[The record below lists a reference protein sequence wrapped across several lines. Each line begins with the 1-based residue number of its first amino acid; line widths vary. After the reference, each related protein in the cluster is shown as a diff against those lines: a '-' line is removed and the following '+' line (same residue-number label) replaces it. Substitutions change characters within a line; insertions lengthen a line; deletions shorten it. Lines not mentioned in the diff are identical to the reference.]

1 MLELQAR
8 LQEATMPWRVEME
21 QLKKT
26 WEVVGG
32 SLYFDTL
39 KTYSALSK
47 LTSMPYSSVFIPFMD
62 EDEVDEKA
70 TPVESVND
78 NTESLEL
85 LADYST
91 KAADV
96 NRINQEDLEYFR
108 SRSEEIVNA
117 IANTDFEDGMENDVT
132 ELIGKYVRRNKFAA
146 YIWLNDLFSTN
157 LPNTSFIEGLLRTI
171 AMVTEKGD
179 ETTLLPIVIAGLRSQ
194 VSSEQEAAIM
204 VIEEWRTKE
213 CLDAMKTTDFG
224 NGWLKVYADKVMQ
237 ELEKEQT
244 LW

>member
-1 MLELQAR
+1 MLELQTR
-8 LQEATMPWRVEME
+8 LQEVTMPWKTEMD
-21 QLKKT
+21 QLLKT
-26 WEVVGG
+26 WENVGG
-32 SLYFDTL
+32 SLHFDTL
-39 KTYSALSK
+39 KTYSELLK
-47 LTSMPYSSVFIPFMD
+47 LASIPYSPVFIPFMD
-62 EDEVDEKA
+62 EDEVDDE
-70 TPVESVND
+70 TNTLVSVND
-78 NTESLEL
+78 NTESVEL

-91 KAADV
+91 RAADV

-117 IANTDFEDGMENDVT
+117 IASTDFEDGMENDVT

-146 YIWLNDLFSTN
+146 YIWLNDLFSSN
-157 LPNTSFIEGLLRTI
+157 LLNTSFVEGLLRTI

-179 ETTLLPIVIAGLRSQ
+179 ETTLLPIVLAGLRSQ

-244 LW
+244 